1 MKKPIKN
8 TNINIK
14 VTSEEKTRFKN
25 LAKERGLTLTNLIIQ
40 ELSKLK

>member
-14 VTSEEKTRFKN
+14 VTSEDKARFKN
-25 LAKERGLTLTNLIIQ
+25 LAKERGLTLTNLILQ
-40 ELSKLK
+40 QLSKLK